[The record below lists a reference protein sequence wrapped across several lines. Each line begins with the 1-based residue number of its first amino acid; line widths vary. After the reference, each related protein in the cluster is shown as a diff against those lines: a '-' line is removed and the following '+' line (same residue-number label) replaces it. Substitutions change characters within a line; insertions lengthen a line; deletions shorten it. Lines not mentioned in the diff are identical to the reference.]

1 MIGWKKY
8 CLADLGEF
16 KNGVN
21 FSTDKMGSGIA
32 LINVKDITDSPL
44 LHPERLS
51 LVDIDLS
58 KKTNVA
64 YLADE
69 GDIFFVRSSVKRE
82 GVGAVGMLKNNIRK
96 VVHCGFVIRYRIQD
110 KETDQRFLFYLLDS
124 PFYRET
130 VRGLSGGATIVN
142 ISQESLK
149 KVSIYKPELPTQKRI
164 ASILSAYDDLIE
176 NNLKRIKLLEELAQR
191 TYEEWF
197 VKFRINGEHLTID
210 EKTGLPE
217 GWERKSLSAIGD
229 ITSSKRIFLSE
240 YVENGIPFYRSK
252 EIIQKYN
259 FENVDSPLFITEKK
273 YYEIKNKFG
282 EPKQGDFLITAVGT
296 LGYVHLVNEKDGEFY
311 FKDGNLIWIKNIKN
325 KLLIPM
331 MFFRFRSS
339 EFKNYLNSIAI
350 GSSQK
355 ALTIESMKRIEIVIP
370 TKEIQLSFDF
380 IANPLLNQIYN
391 IATQNQ
397 KLKESRDILLPKLMN
412 GTLNIES

>member
-1 MIGWKKY
+1 MNNKNEGDRSGEVELKIV
-8 CLADLGEF
+8 ADYGTDRIDASVL
-16 KNGVN
+16 NTSN
-21 FSTDKMGSGIA
+21 YISTD
-32 LINVKDITDSPL
+32 NL
-44 LHPERLS
+44 LPERGGITNSDYLPTKGKVS
-51 LVDIDLS
+51 KFNIGDTLVSNIRPYFKKIWYAKETGGCSNDVIVFKPKTNKIDPKYLYYQLS
-58 KKTNVA
+58 K
-64 YLADE
+64 
-69 GDIFFVRSSVKRE
+69 GDFFDFMMS
-82 GVGAVGMLKNNIRK
+82 GANGTKMPRGNKKSIPTFR
-96 VVHCGFVIRYRIQD
+96 
-110 KETDQRFLFYLLDS
+110 LLL
-124 PFYRET
+124 P
-130 VRGLSGGATIVN
+130 
-142 ISQESLK
+142 
-149 KVSIYKPELPTQKRI
+149 SIPTQKRI

-197 VKFRINGEHLTID
+197 VKFTINGEQLPID
-210 EKTGLPE
+210 EKTGLPD

-259 FENVDSPLFITEKK
+259 FENIDSPLFITEKK

-355 ALTIESMKRIEIVIP
+355 ALTIESMKRIELVIP
-370 TKEIQLSFDF
+370 TKEIQLSFDL

-412 GTLNIES
+412 GTLNIAS